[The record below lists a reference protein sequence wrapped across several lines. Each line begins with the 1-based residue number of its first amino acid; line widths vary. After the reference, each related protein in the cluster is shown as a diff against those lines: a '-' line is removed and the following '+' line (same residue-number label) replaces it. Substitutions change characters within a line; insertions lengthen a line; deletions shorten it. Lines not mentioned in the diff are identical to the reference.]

1 MTDPKQFSFDERA
14 QCAAYLRATH
24 NMSQAEIGKVLGD
37 LSQPQVSRL
46 LAHAEQQHYL
56 VIERRF
62 AREMFDDDWLREIE
76 QLLNPPQL
84 VDDLRRYCTRAG
96 VSLPRLRTF
105 ESGPGNTDIR
115 LHQRR
120 ARFGKMA
127 AGRIVELIQASRVV
141 GVAWGRTIKSVLEG
155 IQGSHLPIGAAHPIE
170 FAAVCAELVSLAQ
183 SGHSSSMLASVLDGI
198 FNAHPDER
206 PQLTAFPAYIPARYD
221 DAVRNSIRTYISD
234 TAGYRR
240 VFSGPEALIGRMD
253 MLITSVGS
261 ANSPIHGSFDE
272 LVGAG
277 EVDAAE
283 LRKMVLGDMAG
294 ILIPRRDLNAA
305 QADLVND
312 LNEMSTGIRL
322 EHVRAIA
329 QRGFDHPNCAGVVV
343 LALRSERADVVLELV
358 RQQLVNEL
366 IIDHAAARALQE
378 LLSAE
383 LIEPGTDAVSDV
395 G

>member
-1 MTDPKQFSFDERA
+1 MTDPKQLSFDKRA

-56 VIERRF
+56 VIEQRF
-62 AREMFDDDWLREIE
+62 AREKFDKAWLREIE

-84 VDDLRRYCTRAG
+84 VNDLQRYCTREG
-96 VSLPRLRTF
+96 VALPRLRTF
-105 ESGPGNTDIR
+105 DSGPGNTDIR

-127 AGRIVELIQASRVV
+127 AGRIVELIGMSRVV

-155 IQGSHLPIGAAHPIE
+155 IQVSHLPFGAAHQIE

-183 SGHSSSMLASVLDGI
+183 SGHSSSMLASSLDGI
-198 FNAHPDER
+198 FNPEPDES

-221 DAVRNSIRTYISD
+221 ESVRNSIRTYVSD

-240 VFSGPEALIGRMD
+240 VFSGPDALIGRMD
-253 MLITSVGS
+253 MLMTSVGS

-272 LVGAG
+272 LVSAG

-283 LRKMVLGDMAG
+283 LRKLVLGDMAG
-294 ILIPRRDLNAA
+294 ILIPRRDLDAA
-305 QADLVND
+305 DAQIVGG

-322 EHVRAIA
+322 EHVKAIA
-329 QRGFDHPNCAGVVV
+329 RRGFADPDRAGVVV
-343 LALRSERADVVLELV
+343 LALRSERAEIVLELV
-358 RQQLVNEL
+358 RRGLVNEVV
-366 IIDHAAARALQE
+366 IDHACARALQD
-378 LLSAE
+378 LLSTE
-383 LIEPGTDAVSDV
+383 LTGGAGS
-395 G
+395 GAG